1 MTDPELSVGSR
12 LRRGMAWSGLA
23 SGATHLLNLL
33 RVMIVARILA
43 PADFGVF
50 GMAMVVLLGVTSL
63 GQLGFKEALIA
74 HDQAD
79 DEERQRWLY
88 SLWTGNLLLNV
99 VLGVSIAALAWP
111 AAMLNQQPGLVAM
124 LLALSGVPLL
134 TALKNPQL
142 MALEKRIAF
151 APIAVVELTV
161 AVAGLVFTVL
171 LAWWLESAW
180 ALILGQLIAPAGGLV
195 ASYLVTPGRPVL
207 AWDRD
212 AMRQAFHFG
221 KFILA
226 AAALN
231 MVITQLDNLAIG
243 AQLGAAALGIYM
255 IAYRISEIPK
265 LIITQTAFRALYPYY
280 SEQRMAGPAAL
291 RDAWLRA
298 TRYIAWLIVGAY
310 LPIMLCANFF
320 VLLLFGDQWLEAA
333 PILVVLALLGGL
345 RTGNRALL
353 PALMTL
359 RMTRVDAAYKLI
371 EVLLFVP
378 AVFIGLAWAGDPI
391 GAAWAGVAALTV
403 GMLLRAE
410 HVRRAL
416 QATPMEMTL
425 LIARPAL
432 GCAASGLCGLAMLGA
447 HWHPLAV
454 SIAMSGVWLFVLLAT
469 EQGVRSM
476 VSQAIAT
483 ADRRFRR

>member
-1 MTDPELSVGSR
+1 
-12 LRRGMAWSGLA
+12 MAWSGVA
-23 SGATHLLNLL
+23 SAATHLFNLL
-33 RVMIVARILA
+33 RIMIVARILA

-79 DEERQRWLY
+79 VAERQRWLY
-88 SLWTGNLLLNV
+88 SLWSGNLALNV
-99 VLGVSIAALAWP
+99 VLGLSIAALAWP
-111 AAMLNQQPGLVAM
+111 AAMLNQQPGLVVM
-124 LLALSGVPLL
+124 LLALSAVPVL

-142 MALEKRIAF
+142 MALEKRLTF

-161 AVAGLVFTVL
+161 AMTGLVFTVL

-195 ASYLVTPGRPVL
+195 VSYLVTPGRPVL

-280 SEQRMAGPAAL
+280 AEQRIAGPAAL
-291 RDAWLRA
+291 RDAWLLA

-310 LPIMLCANFF
+310 LPIMLCAQFF
-320 VLLLFGDQWLEAA
+320 VVLLFGNQWQDAA

-371 EVLLFVP
+371 EVLLFIP
-378 AVFIGLAWAGDPI
+378 AVFVGLAWAGDPI

-403 GMLLRAE
+403 GMVLRAE

-416 QATPMEMTL
+416 QATRRQMGV
-425 LIARPAL
+425 LIARPAV
-432 GCAASGLCGLAMLGA
+432 GCLASGVCAMAMVNA
-447 HWHPLAV
+447 HWHPLVVALV
-454 SIAMSGVWLFVLLAT
+454 MSGVWFAALLVA
-469 EQGVRSM
+469 ERGARNMLLRALVM
-476 VSQAIAT
+476 AN
-483 ADRRFRR
+483 RRLRQ

>member
-1 MTDPELSVGSR
+1 MSASQLSVGSR
-12 LRRGMAWSGLA
+12 LRRGIAWSGLA
-23 SGATHLLNLL
+23 SGVTHVLNLL
-33 RVMIVARILA
+33 RVMVVARILA
-43 PADFGVF
+43 PVDFGVF

-74 HDQAD
+74 HEQA
-79 DEERQRWLY
+79 EVHERQRWLH
-88 SLWTGNLLLNV
+88 SLWTGNLLLNF

-111 AAMLNQQPGLVAM
+111 AALLNQQPGLVPM
-124 LLALSGVPLL
+124 LLVLSVVPLL

-142 MALEKRIAF
+142 MALEKRITF

-161 AVAGLVFTVL
+161 AISGLVFTIL
-171 LAWWLESAW
+171 LAWWLQSAW

-231 MVITQLDNLAIG
+231 MIITQLDNLAIG

-280 SEQRMAGPAAL
+280 SEQRIAGVAAL
-291 RDAWLRA
+291 RDAWLHA
-298 TRYIAWLIVGAY
+298 TRYIVWLIVGAY
-310 LPIMLCANFF
+310 LPIMLCAQFF
-320 VLLLFGDQWLEAA
+320 VLLLFGDQWLEAS
-333 PILVVLALLGGL
+333 PILVVLAMLGGL

-353 PALMTL
+353 PALMAL
-359 RMTRVDAAYKLI
+359 RMTRIDAAYKLV

-378 AVFIGLAWAGDPI
+378 AVFIGLAWAAEPI

-416 QATPMEMTL
+416 QASPKQMTL
-425 LIARPAL
+425 MIARPVI
-432 GCAASGLCGLAMLGA
+432 GCALSGFFGLAMLRA
-447 HWHPLAV
+447 QWHPLSV
-454 SIAMSGVWLFVLLAT
+454 SFVMSGVWLLVLLAT
-469 EQGVRSM
+469 EPGARSLLLQ
-476 VSQAIAT
+476 VVET
-483 ADRRFRR
+483 AKRRIQR

>member
-1 MTDPELSVGSR
+1 MPESKSLAGR
-12 LRRGMAWSGLA
+12 LQLGMAWSGVA
-23 SGATHLLNLL
+23 SAATHLLNLL

-79 DEERQRWLY
+79 DAERQRWLH
-88 SLWTGNLLLNV
+88 SLWTGNLVLNV

-111 AAMLNQQPGLVAM
+111 AAVLNQQPNLVAM
-124 LLALSGVPLL
+124 LLALSVVPVL

-151 APIAVVELTV
+151 APIAAVELSM
-161 AVAGLVFTVL
+161 AVSGLVFTVL

-180 ALILGQLIAPAGGLV
+180 ALILGQLIAPAGGLAV
-195 ASYLVTPGRPVL
+195 SYLVATGRPVL
-207 AWDRD
+207 AWHRD

-231 MVITQLDNLAIG
+231 MVITQLDNLAVG

-280 SEQRMAGPAAL
+280 AEQRIAGPAAL
-291 RDAWLRA
+291 RDAWLQA
-298 TRYIAWLIVGAY
+298 TRYITWLIVGAY
-310 LPIMLCANFF
+310 LPIMLCAQFF
-320 VLLLFGDQWLEAA
+320 VVLLFGDQWKEAA
-333 PILVVLALLGGL
+333 PMLVVLALLGGL

-378 AVFIGLAWAGDPI
+378 GVFLGLAWAGDPI

-403 GMLLRAE
+403 GLLLRAA

-416 QATPMEMTL
+416 QATRWQMGL
-425 LIARPAL
+425 LIARPAA
-432 GCAASGLCGLAMLGA
+432 GGIVSGLVALAMLSA
-447 HWHPLAV
+447 HWHPLVVAF
-454 SIAMSGVWLFVLLAT
+454 AMSGVWLTALLALEPGART
-469 EQGVRSM
+469 MLLR
-476 VSQAIAT
+476 ALAT
-483 ADRRFRR
+483 AKHAFRHS